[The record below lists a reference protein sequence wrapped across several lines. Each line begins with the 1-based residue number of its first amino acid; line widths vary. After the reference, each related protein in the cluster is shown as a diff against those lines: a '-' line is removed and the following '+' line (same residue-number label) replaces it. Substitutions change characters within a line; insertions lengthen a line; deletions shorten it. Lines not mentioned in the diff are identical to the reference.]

1 MKTWITPTKKQV
13 ILISGITVLL
23 LLQLMSTTDFLS
35 SEEFSN
41 RQYLIFGVITA
52 LAVFVSATAIALCR
66 TRRAD
71 NTV

>member
-1 MKTWITPTKKQV
+1 MKKWIIPTKKQV
-13 ILISGITVLL
+13 ILICGITVFLL
-23 LLQLMSTTDFLS
+23 LRLISTTDFLS

-52 LAVFVSATAIALCR
+52 LAVFVSATAIAFYR

-71 NTV
+71 KAK